1 MKSFALLAIF
11 LILLTGVLSACST
24 PWHKDIIDDSNK
36 IHSTKIDARSVAM
49 NDTVIVNYRLTQSG
63 NILESQDNFT
73 LKMGS
78 HEPFP
83 GLENSVLGM
92 KIGSK
97 RSVPLDA
104 EYLYGS
110 ERTEQIV
117 RRSQLVK
124 GEDSDSLAPF
134 APHKFRT
141 GAIAPWNGGEMR
153 IEKIEGEYI
162 TISYPRPHPLAGKSL
177 TLEVEVQSIQ

>member
-1 MKSFALLAIF
+1 MKSFSLLAIF